1 MITGSSE
8 SLRYFRPWLIWM
20 NIPSVSTWEWMVLV
34 RPVDWMSPRYS
45 ISLFF
50 ADVSFA
56 TMTFDGSAVRKGLAV
71 FEGAADRA
79 AYAGVTEE
87 EDAADCRSCTMS
99 AVETKSLPLN
109 ADRSRPETSS
119 NRNASSEKI
128 VSPCQVAGAGFGRKA
143 VVGAVVMWAAIAG
156 AGVMGTPV
164 AGAGVVELDVA
175 WAAAVFCVGGVTGMA
190 ARASS
195 AAVKIL
201 ATISFTS

>member
-143 VVGAVVMWAAIAG
+143 VVGAVVMWSA
-156 AGVMGTPV
+156 
-164 AGAGVVELDVA
+164 VVELDVA